1 MAKTKTGFSAGGLA
15 ARQMTLDIARTR
27 RFPSLLERKDAR
39 MMLSPLAF
47 LRGAAPLFYEILA
60 SRPDLREGPRG
71 EGWLA
76 GDLHLENFG
85 AYRTHPLHEKGSD
98 VVFGLN
104 DFDDSFVGPFYF
116 DVLRLM
122 TSLLLG
128 AREMH
133 LRGPDA
139 VALGHSLMDAYV
151 GAAFSD
157 KRLPETPVPVKRLL
171 EQVRKRTRLSFLS
184 SRTHV
189 VDKRRVFIRG
199 PRYES
204 LPKDVQ
210 KKAMK
215 AFARYAKM
223 LVKTGEANGEHLEIK
238 DLALRIA
245 GTGSLGGLRVAVLV
259 CGHGGKDGGFIFDMK
274 EQGTPSSSVL
284 IKPPKLLPAVRVI
297 TAIRACSASP
307 PTLLG
312 DTTLGGT
319 SMFVR
324 KLMPQEDKIDFTRLA
339 LPDIAP
345 LGRYLGALVGKA
357 HARGAKKMPGSPWNR
372 ADKEHVIRNAIE
384 LAGMHEGAY
393 LAIAETLLHTGKK

>member
-1 MAKTKTGFSAGGLA
+1 MAKKKTNTSAGGLA
-15 ARQMTLDIARTR
+15 ARQMTLDVAKTR

-60 SRPDLREGPRG
+60 QRPDLADGPG
-71 EGWLA
+71 GVGWLA

-85 AYRTHPLHEKGSD
+85 AYRTHPLHEKDSA

-104 DFDDSFVGPFYF
+104 DFDDAFVGPFYY
-116 DVLRLM
+116 DVLRLI

-133 LRGPDA
+133 LSGPNA
-139 VALGHSLMDAYV
+139 VALGHALLDAYV
-151 GAAFSD
+151 GAAFSG
-157 KRLPETPVPVKRLL
+157 KRLPDVPLPVTRLL
-171 EQVRKRTRLSFLS
+171 LQVQKRTRVAFLN

-189 VDKRRVFIRG
+189 VGGKRGFVRG

-204 LPKDVQ
+204 LPKELQ
-210 KKAMK
+210 KKARK
-215 AFARYAKM
+215 AFALYAAM
-223 LVKTGEANGEHLEIK
+223 LVKSGQAKGEHLDIK

-259 CGHGGKDGGFIFDMK
+259 CGHGGRDGGYIFDMK
-274 EQGTPSSSVL
+274 EQGTPSSAVL
-284 IKPPKLLPAVRVI
+284 IKPPKLSPAARVI
-297 TAIRACSASP
+297 TAIRACSAAP

-312 DTTLGGT
+312 ETTLGKT

-324 KLMPQEDKIDFTRLA
+324 KLMPQEDKVDFSQLA
-339 LPDIAP
+339 AEDIAP
-345 LGRYLGALVGKA
+345 LGRYMGALTGHA
-357 HARGAKKMPGSPWNR
+357 HARGAKKMPRSAWSR
-372 ADKEHVIRNAIE
+372 ADREHVIRNAIE

-393 LAIAETLLHTGKK
+393 LAIAETLLHSGQK

>member
-1 MAKTKTGFSAGGLA
+1 MAKKTTPTSAGGLA
-15 ARQMTLDIARTR
+15 ARQMTLDVARTR

-60 SRPDLREGPRG
+60 SRPDLADGPRG
-71 EGWLA
+71 EGWLS

-85 AYRTHPLHEKGSD
+85 AYRTHPLHDKESD

-104 DFDDSFVGPFYF
+104 DFDDAFVGPFYY
-116 DVLRLM
+116 DVLRLV

-128 AREMH
+128 AREMR

-139 VALGHSLMDAYV
+139 VVVGHSLVDAYV
-151 GAAFSD
+151 AAAFD
-157 KRLPETPVPVKRLL
+157 DNRLPDAPLPVTRLL
-171 EQVRKRTRLSFLS
+171 DQVRKRTRLAFLN

-189 VDKRRVFIRG
+189 VDKKRTFVRG
-199 PRYES
+199 PRYQS
-204 LPKDVQ
+204 LSLELQ
-210 KKAMK
+210 KQARK
-215 AFARYAKM
+215 AFARYAKV
-223 LVKTGEANGEHLEIK
+223 LEKSGEARGEHLEIK

-274 EQGTPSSSVL
+274 EQGTPSSAILVE
-284 IKPPKLLPAVRVI
+284 PPKLSPATRVI
-297 TAIRACSASP
+297 TAMRACSASP

-312 DTTLGGT
+312 ETTLGKT

-324 KLMPQEDKIDFTRLA
+324 KLMPQEDKIDFSRLA

-345 LGRYLGALVGKA
+345 LGRYLGALTGKA
-357 HARGAKKMPGSPWNR
+357 HARGATKMPKTAWSR

>member
-1 MAKTKTGFSAGGLA
+1 MAKTNFSAGSLA

-27 RFPSLLERKDAR
+27 RFPSLLARKDAR

-60 SRPDLREGPRG
+60 SRPDLADGPRG

-85 AYRTHPLHEKGSD
+85 AYRTHPLHENDSD

-104 DFDDSFVGPFYF
+104 DFDDAFVGPFYY

-128 AREMH
+128 AREMR

-139 VALGHSLMDAYV
+139 VALGHLLMDAYV
-151 GAAFSD
+151 GAAFSE
-157 KRLPETPVPVKRLL
+157 KRLPDAPPPVKRLL
-171 EQVRKRTRLSFLS
+171 EQVKKRTRLQFLS
-184 SRTHV
+184 SRTHLV
-189 VDKRRVFIRG
+189 GKKREFVRG

-204 LPKDVQ
+204 LPKEIQ
-210 KKAMK
+210 KKAKK
-215 AFARYAKM
+215 AFARYAAM
-223 LVKTGEANGEHLEIK
+223 LEKTGEAKGEHLEIK

-284 IKPPKLLPAVRVI
+284 IKPPKLAPAERVI

-312 DTTLGGT
+312 ATTLGKI

-324 KLMPQEDKIDFTRLA
+324 KLMPQEDKIDFSRLA
-339 LPDIAP
+339 PADIAP

-357 HARGAKKMPGSPWNR
+357 HARGAKKMPKSAWNR
-372 ADKEHVIRNAIE
+372 ADREHVIRNAIE

-393 LAIAETLLHTGKK
+393 LAIAETLNHAPKKK